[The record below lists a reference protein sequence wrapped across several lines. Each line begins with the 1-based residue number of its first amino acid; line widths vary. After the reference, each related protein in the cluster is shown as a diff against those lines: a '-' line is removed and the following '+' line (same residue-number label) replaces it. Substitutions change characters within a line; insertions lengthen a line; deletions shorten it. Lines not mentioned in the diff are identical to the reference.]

1 MEKTLYY
8 GLRRSLRRDRRRAL
22 RLCRRCARRIFLK
35 LWRFLGLLIFG
46 GCWRIARFSLRQLS
60 DGVDRVSDTLKDT
73 PGALTFNVKDQFP
86 KFIKAATEWIPLP
99 YWWAFEFAIILGFV
113 NALCRRMS

>member
-1 MEKTLYY
+1 MLANCTIQYPAIFQM
-8 GLRRSLRRDRRRAL
+8 AL
-22 RLCRRCARRIFLK
+22 TGFP
-35 LWRFLGLLIFG
+35 
-46 GCWRIARFSLRQLS
+46 
-60 DGVDRVSDTLKDT
+60 LKDT